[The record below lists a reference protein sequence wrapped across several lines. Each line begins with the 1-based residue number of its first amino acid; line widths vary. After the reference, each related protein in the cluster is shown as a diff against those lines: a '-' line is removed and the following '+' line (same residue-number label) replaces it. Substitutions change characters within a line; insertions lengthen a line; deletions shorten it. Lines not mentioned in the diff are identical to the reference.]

1 VNGARTEFDRHFK
14 RVGLRCTPQ
23 RRDVLEYL
31 ARKPIHATADEIFEA
46 LNRRDPRVSRATV
59 YNCLRDLAQTGLV
72 RQAPGEGKAARFDAN
87 LHRHHHFVCDRC
99 SAVEDIEWFDIP
111 VSSWKAAAGERR
123 VREPEVVLHGVCAR
137 CANAPDRSQ

>member
-1 VNGARTEFDRHFK
+1 MNRTRADFDRHFQ

-23 RRDVLEYL
+23 RLDVLEYL
-31 ARKPIHATADEIFEA
+31 VRRPIHATADEIFEA

-72 RQAPGEGKAARFDAN
+72 RQVPGEGKAARYDAS

-99 SAVEDIEWFDIP
+99 HAVEDIEWFDIP
-111 VSSWKAAAGERR
+111 VSSWKSAVGERR
-123 VREPEVVLHGVCAR
+123 VREPEVVLHGECTR
-137 CANAPDRSQ
+137 CADSPDRHR